1 MIKINLL
8 PEPDDSE
15 TLRRA
20 TFAGA
25 GATFVG
31 VIILGILQLFFAKSE
46 IIDNKKKLN
55 QLKTELAQ
63 LKEQTQEVQELEKL
77 KDDLEQTAK
86 AILSVK
92 FKQIGPSRFFQD
104 VIQATPERVWLSG
117 AEENEPGVLTVKGF
131 ALNDFSLA
139 SFLKNLEQFEYIVS
153 TDLKSS
159 TTSYLTKI
167 ISYDTEYSAY
177 SFLVSPADK
186 LKETIGVIKEEAKA
200 RGIKV
205 YSKPPPQKSQQ
216 VINSSGANTADK
228 SDDGSTKRLVGWGRF
243 MKPAEGI
250 YVWNLSE
257 GTEAKQFIINLKY
270 DFLKMNGI
278 AVKNTEDDKA
288 GAPS

>member
-77 KDDLEQTAK
+77 KNDLEQTAK

-139 SFLKNLEQFEYIVS
+139 SFLSCWDI
-153 TDLKSS
+153 SS
-159 TTSYLTKI
+159 
-167 ISYDTEYSAY
+167 
-177 SFLVSPADK
+177 
-186 LKETIGVIKEEAKA
+186 
-200 RGIKV
+200 
-205 YSKPPPQKSQQ
+205 
-216 VINSSGANTADK
+216 
-228 SDDGSTKRLVGWGRF
+228 
-243 MKPAEGI
+243 
-250 YVWNLSE
+250 LSE
-257 GTEAKQFIINLKY
+257 GVRYLVIPNNSVTSSPISKELPY
-270 DFLKMNGI
+270 FLRYESFGNG
-278 AVKNTEDDKA
+278 NTS
-288 GAPS
+288 P